1 MKAKFRSPQLC
12 VPTLAFFSLLFLI
25 IAHSSSRMPAQA
37 QGNLSFDR
45 DRGRGMLKVI
55 KDDIKKNYY
64 DPNFRGIDLDARF
77 KAADEKMQQAQ
88 SLGQVFGII
97 AQVLLDFDDSHTFF
111 LPPSRTD
118 SVEYGWQMQ
127 AIGDKCYVA
136 AVKPGSDAEAKGLQ
150 PGDLLLNVAG
160 FKPTREM
167 VWKINYLL
175 YSLRPMPALSVALQ
189 KPNGEQK
196 QIEIQARI
204 KRGKRVLDLT
214 GRDGGSDINALIRE
228 AESEDRLNRHRY
240 IELGEDAFIW
250 KMPQFDLNE
259 GQVDDL
265 IDKAKKRKALIL
277 DLRGNGGGA
286 ETTLKRL
293 ASYFVDKESK
303 VGDLKGRKEMKP
315 LIVKSRGADVYTGK
329 LIILVDSQSGSA
341 SEVFARLMQLEKRA
355 TVIGDRTAGAV
366 MRSEHHQHQMGN
378 DTVFFYGVSVTDADL
393 IMTDGKSL
401 ERVGVA
407 PDESLLPSAS
417 DLAAKRD
424 PVLSRAAELV
434 GVKLPADKA
443 GAMFPIEWRK

>member
-1 MKAKFRSPQLC
+1 MKAKFRSPQFRASVIAIL
-12 VPTLAFFSLLFLI
+12 VLLSLLD
-25 IAHSSSRMPAQA
+25 AHSPSRLTAQA
-37 QGNLSFDR
+37 QGNISFDR

-111 LPPSRTD
+111 LPPSRSD

-127 AIGDKCYVA
+127 AIGDKCYVV

-150 PGDLLLNVAG
+150 PGDMLLNVAG
-160 FKPTREM
+160 FKPAREM
-167 VWKINYLL
+167 MWKLNYLF

-189 KPNGEQK
+189 KPGGEQR
-196 QIEIQARI
+196 QIEIQARV
-204 KRGKRVLDLT
+204 KRGKRILDLT
-214 GRDGGSDINALIRE
+214 GRDGGSDINAIIRE
-228 AESEDRLNRHRY
+228 AEAEDRLNRHRY

-250 KMPQFDLNE
+250 KMPQFDLTE
-259 GQVDDL
+259 GQVDD
-265 IDKAKKRKALIL
+265 IMGKARKRKALIL
-277 DLRGNGGGA
+277 DLRGNGGGD

-293 ASYFVDKESK
+293 AGYFVDKETK
-303 VGDLKGRKEMKP
+303 IGDLKGRKEMKP

-341 SEVFARLMQLEKRA
+341 SEVLARLMQLEKRA
-355 TVIGDRTAGAV
+355 TIIGDRTAGAV
-366 MRSEHHQHQMGN
+366 MRSAHHQHQMGN
-378 DTVFFYGVSVTDADL
+378 DTVFFYGASVTDADL

-401 ERVGVA
+401 ERVGVT
-407 PDESLLPSAS
+407 PDESLLPAAA

-424 PVLSRAAELV
+424 PVLARAAELV
-434 GVKLPADKA
+434 GVKLAADKA